1 MKFLVMGK
9 RNLVPMEP
17 KMAVGLVQAAKEN
30 TEAQLAAGT
39 LDVSYM
45 FADGSGG
52 FVIANADSHEEALD
66 RLMDFPMYVFLD
78 WEVKPLVDSSHTY
91 DKLRELF
98 QKMSG

>member
-1 MKFLVMGK
+1 MKFLVIGK

-17 KMAVGLVQAAKEN
+17 KMAVGLIQAAKEYQK
-30 TEAQLAAGT
+30 AQLAAGV

-52 FVIANADSHEEALD
+52 FVISNADSQEDALD
-66 RLMDFPMYVFLD
+66 RLMDFPMFVFLD

-91 DKLRELF
+91 DKLSELF